1 MLLNLTVISRP
12 TVAIAPKALSVTT
25 EVQLDFI
32 VDNNTRV
39 AGSGEAFKRHPAVAR
54 QAGAGG
60 GTSGAPVLAFSMLC
74 PFATTASLAV
84 REVTPAHPA
93 ITGYLYDV
101 DVQLKV

>member
-39 AGSGEAFKRHPAVAR
+39 
-54 QAGAGG
+54 GG
-60 GTSGAPVLAFSMLC
+60 
-74 PFATTASLAV
+74 
-84 REVTPAHPA
+84 R
-93 ITGYLYDV
+93 
-101 DVQLKV
+101 

>member
-39 AGSGEAFKRHPAVAR
+39 AGSGEAGSGE
-54 QAGAGG
+54 AGAGG